1 MATISVKRSIK
12 IFCSAVDNNNVIED
26 NHLSFSFNSQ
36 FIFVHASQQVC
47 QCQQF
52 WTHWIYWV
60 ATSYLKLQGHFGG
73 FLLISA
79 RLFFE
84 VQCQLNPRIIYVFSV
99 KPPGLQKSIQCSKTK
114 GATFIPSSS
123 TSSIFMPDEDTKSCW
138 LYLLLISCLM
148 STLLSQG
155 HAISV
160 MRQFLFCWSTHT
172 MSRRLWSSFISVYV
186 QKSERNLKVLLS
198 LTSHY
203 YYHYYCC
210 GWWCYYKH
218 G

>member
-1 MATISVKRSIK
+1 MLLRTITCLFPSIPNLFLCMPHSRYVNARNFKPIEFIGWQQATLNFKDTLEDSCWSQQDCSLK
-12 IFCSAVDNNNVIED
+12 CSA
-26 NHLSFSFNSQ
+26 NS
-36 FIFVHASQQVC
+36 IPE
-47 QCQQF
+47 
-52 WTHWIYWV
+52 
-60 ATSYLKLQGHFGG
+60 
-73 FLLISA
+73 
-79 RLFFE
+79 LFMFF
-84 VQCQLNPRIIYVFSV
+84 QLN
-99 KPPGLQKSIQCSKTK
+99 LQFLQNSTQCSKTK
-114 GATFIPSSS
+114 GATFRPSSF

-138 LYLLLISCLM
+138 LYLLLISCSM

-172 MSRRLWSSFISVYV
+172 MSRRLWSSFLSVYI

-198 LTSHY
+198 LTSQY

-210 GWWCYYKH
+210 CWWCYYKH

>member
-1 MATISVKRSIK
+1 MIMLLRTITRLFPSIPNLFLCMLHSRCVNARNFK
-12 IFCSAVDNNNVIED
+12 F
-26 NHLSFSFNSQ
+26 
-36 FIFVHASQQVC
+36 
-47 QCQQF
+47 
-52 WTHWIYWV
+52 HWIFWV
-60 ATSYLKLQGHFGG
+60 ATSYLKLQGHFGE

-84 VQCQLNPRIIYVFSV
+84 VQCQLNSELFMFFQLNFQVFRIVPSAP
-99 KPPGLQKSIQCSKTK
+99 KQKGQLLHPLSFTRL
-114 GATFIPSSS
+114 
-123 TSSIFMPDEDTKSCW
+123 SSIFMPDEDIKSCC
-138 LYLLLISCLM
+138 LYLFLISCSM

-160 MRQFLFCWSTHT
+160 RRQFLFCWSTHT
-172 MSRRLWSSFISVYV
+172 LSRRLWSSFLSVYI

-218 G
+218 VLDAQCNN

>member
-1 MATISVKRSIK
+1 MLLRTIICLFPSIPNLFLCVLHGRYVNARNFKSIK
-12 IFCSAVDNNNVIED
+12 SIGWQQATLNFKDTWKILSDLGKTVLWSAVLT
-26 NHLSFSFNSQ
+26 LSQ
-36 FIFVHASQQVC
+36 H
-47 QCQQF
+47 
-52 WTHWIYWV
+52 
-60 ATSYLKLQGHFGG
+60 YLC
-73 FLLISA
+73 
-79 RLFFE
+79 FFF
-84 VQCQLNPRIIYVFSV
+84 QLN
-99 KPPGLQKSIQCSKTK
+99 LQFLQNSTQCSKTK
-114 GATFIPSSS
+114 GATFTPSSS

-138 LYLLLISCLM
+138 LYLLLISCSM

-172 MSRRLWSSFISVYV
+172 MSRRLWSSFLSVYI

-198 LTSHY
+198 LTSQY